1 MARIRGY
8 GGYRGRKPLWKVLA
22 AIGLVL
28 VILAAVVLMV
38 LQRYMVYDASG
49 TPHLHLPG
57 KEQEAVSSVSG
68 EDPDGIRV
76 TIDEPEFAGVHGLL
90 LQKVR
95 SEVDAAAAES
105 EEGYNT
111 VAVTLKDASGA
122 QRPDWAQDASLKALL
137 DGDTYSVARL
147 ACLRDGPAARG
158 DAAGMGL
165 QNTGGYLFYD
175 GNSENYLDPGKTAA
189 REYLTGLV
197 TSAAELGFDEIVLSD
212 VGYPTYGK
220 ISKIAYGEIESPS
233 AAVEALLREIKAALP
248 KGVALGVEVPASL
261 LTDGAD
267 ETAGLDLTALCG
279 IVNSVYA
286 PVKDSAEADTFA
298 AAVKTAA
305 GARNVRFVALLKKG
319 AEALP
324 EGEFLI
330 SAD

>member
-1 MARIRGY
+1 MSRMRGY
-8 GGYRGRKPLWKVLA
+8 GGYRGRRPLWKVLA

-28 VILAAVVLMV
+28 VILAAAALMV

-57 KEQEAVSSVSG
+57 REQEPSSSVSG
-68 EDPDGIRV
+68 EDPGEIQV
-76 TIDEPEFAGVHGLL
+76 TIDEPEFAGVQGVLL
-90 LQKVR
+90 RKIR
-95 SEVDAAAAES
+95 SDVDSAAAEL

-111 VAVTLKDASGA
+111 VAVTLKDAAGA
-122 QRPDWAQDASLKALL
+122 QRPDWAQDAALKALL
-137 DGDTYSVARL
+137 DGDTYSVARI

-158 DAAGMGL
+158 DVAGMGL

-175 GNSENYLDPGKTAA
+175 GNSENYLDLGKAAA

-233 AAVEALLREIKAALP
+233 AAVEAFLREVKAALP
-248 KGVALGVEVPASL
+248 EGVALGVELPASV

-279 IVNSVYA
+279 IVDSIYA
-286 PVKDSAEADTFA
+286 PAEQGAEDDALA
-298 AAVKTAA
+298 AAVKTAST
-305 GARNVRFVALLKKG
+305 GRNVRFVALLKSG
-319 AEALP
+319 ASELP

-330 SAD
+330 AAD